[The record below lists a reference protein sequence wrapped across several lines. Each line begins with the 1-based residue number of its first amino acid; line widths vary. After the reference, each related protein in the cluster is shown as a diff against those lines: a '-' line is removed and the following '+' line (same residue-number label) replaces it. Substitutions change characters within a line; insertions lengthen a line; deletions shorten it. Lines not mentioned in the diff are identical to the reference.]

1 MVPCGKERIVEN
13 SMAELSG
20 EMKEAFTKMKTFSIA
35 TASREG
41 IPNVVPI
48 AFVQVK
54 NADTI
59 WIADNFMKKTLANL
73 KENPNISF
81 FLWGP
86 EIHGCTQVKGTVS
99 LVTSDTEFE
108 EMKKWVHA
116 KTPTLPAKTLLI
128 VKVTEIYS
136 CTPGPGAGEKM
147 G

>member
-1 MVPCGKERIVEN
+1 
-13 SMAELSG
+13 MAELTA
-20 EMKEAFTKMKTFSIA
+20 EMKEACTKMKTFAVA
-35 TASREG
+35 TASQNG

-54 NADTI
+54 DSDTI

-73 KENPNISF
+73 NENPNISF

-86 EIHGCTQVKGTVS
+86 EIRGCTQVKGTVT
-99 LVTSDTEFE
+99 LKTSGPEFE
-108 EMKKWVHA
+108 EMVKWVHA

-128 VKVTEIYS
+128 MKVTEIYS
-136 CTPGPGAGEKM
+136 CTPGPTAGEKI